1 MKFVIFFIVLIVVLL
16 GLEWEE
22 TPSIVALIEDNSPT
36 YGQRPLENSWPP
48 ASESEKTVSD
58 NLLTA
63 NYYIILD
70 GSGSMEG
77 SQCAEGSSKMAVAK
91 TAVTQFSQKISAKAN
106 VALYAFD
113 GRGRGELFSLSSENK
128 ALFYT
133 KIKEIVPGAGTPLA
147 TAIEQGYQRLTVQA
161 NQQLGY
167 GEYHLV
173 IVTDGIASNN
183 EDPSQILK
191 TILTQSPV
199 MIHSIGFC
207 LDDAHALNQA
217 GLTTYTAANNAEELN
232 QGLQAVLSEAPTFNS
247 DQF

>member
-22 TPSIVALIEDNSPT
+22 TISTVPLIEKNSPS

-48 ASESEKTVSD
+48 TSENEKIVSD
-58 NLLTA
+58 DLLTA

-91 TAVTQFSQKISAKAN
+91 TAITQFSQKIPAEAN
-106 VALYAFD
+106 VALYSFD

-128 ALFYT
+128 VLFYT
-133 KIKEIVPGAGTPLA
+133 KIKEIVPGGGTPLA
-147 TAIEQGYQRLTVQA
+147 TAIKDGYRLLTKQA
-161 NQQLGY
+161 TQQLGY

-173 IVTDGIASNN
+173 IVTDGIASSN
-183 EDPSQILK
+183 EDPGQILR

-207 LDDAHALNQA
+207 LDGDHALNQT
-217 GLTTYTAANNAEELN
+217 GLTTYTAAGNAEELK
-232 QGLQAVLSEAPTFNS
+232 QGLQAVLSEAPDFSPNE
-247 DQF
+247 F

>member
-1 MKFVIFFIVLIVVLL
+1 MKIVFFFIMVIVFLL
-16 GLEWEE
+16 MAEWDE
-22 TPSIVALIEDNSPT
+22 TSSTLDLVENNSLS

-48 ASESEKTVSD
+48 VSESEKTVSND
-58 NLLTA
+58 LLTV

-91 TAVTQFSQKISAKAN
+91 TAITQFSQKIPAEAN
-106 VALYAFD
+106 VALYSFD
-113 GRGRGELFSLSSENK
+113 GRGRGELFSLSTENK

-147 TAIEQGYQRLTVQA
+147 SAIKDAYRLLTKQA
-161 NQQLGY
+161 TRQLGY

-183 EDPSQILK
+183 EDPRQILS
-191 TILTQSPV
+191 TLLTESPI

-207 LDDAHALNQA
+207 LDNTHALNQE
-217 GLTTYTAANNAEELN
+217 GLTTYTAADNADELN
-232 QGLQAVLSEAPTFNS
+232 QGLQAVLSESPDFS
-247 DQF
+247 PDQF

>member
-1 MKFVIFFIVLIVVLL
+1 
-16 GLEWEE
+16 
-22 TPSIVALIEDNSPT
+22 
-36 YGQRPLENSWPP
+36 
-48 ASESEKTVSD
+48 
-58 NLLTA
+58 
-63 NYYIILD
+63 YIILD

-77 SQCAEGSSKMAVAK
+77 SQCAEGSNKMVVAK
-91 TAVTQFSQKISAKAN
+91 TAIMQFSQKISAEAN
-106 VALYAFD
+106 VGLYSFD
-113 GRGRGELFSLSSENK
+113 ERGRGELFSLSTENK

-133 KIKEIVPGAGTPLA
+133 QIKEIVPGGGTPLA
-147 TAIEQGYQRLTVQA
+147 TAIDQGYQRLMVQA

-183 EDPSQILK
+183 EDPSQILN

-199 MIHSIGFC
+199 MVHSIGFC
-207 LDDAHALNQA
+207 LDDNHVLNQA

-232 QGLQAVLSEAPTFNS
+232 QGLQAVLSESPTFNS